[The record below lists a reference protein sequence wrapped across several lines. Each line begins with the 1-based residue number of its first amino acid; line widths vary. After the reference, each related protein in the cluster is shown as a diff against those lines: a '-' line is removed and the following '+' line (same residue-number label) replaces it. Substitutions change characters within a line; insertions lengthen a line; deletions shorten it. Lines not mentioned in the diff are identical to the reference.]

1 MKKYFSLVKLLF
13 VQQYRVKPTEGKRK
27 RGGTIAAYVVL
38 GICFLPMLISLAG
51 SMYFLGGLSKGLEN
65 VSDIAATLLF
75 VCQGVVLLFG
85 VQTLITNV
93 FSAKDADKLLFL
105 PVNSSAIFAAKL
117 SVAYL
122 NEVITTAV
130 MLIVTLL
137 PFGIGYSAG
146 AGYYLL
152 LIPALLLV
160 PLLPLLLSSI
170 IAIPLSAVITKF
182 GKNGVVKTL
191 MQVLLFALI
200 MGVYLFGMYELGFI
214 GGSSG
219 DADVGSDMASVLLE
233 KLQGIGSAMKY
244 VHSDFTLASAM
255 LGASFGAV
263 ALNLLI
269 SVAENALL
277 FGLVLAL
284 SIPFY
289 RWILSATVE
298 GAGVSRR
305 KKVKS
310 SDLTVKNQGVVKEL
324 IFTDIKR
331 VMRDSQM
338 GFQGI
343 LSLIMLPIMV
353 VVFYFCFSITSEDGQ
368 NIVQMLQGQSLYRGI
383 APIVFLSYMS
393 LLGMSSNVLGIY
405 PISRENKSIYLV
417 KSLPVSFNKYLL
429 AKVIL
434 STSVMLISD
443 FLMCLLVVV
452 LFGVDWYFGIAML
465 VVMGALGFGAMC
477 ITTLIDLKSP
487 KFGWTN
493 FNQSL
498 KNAKNSWM
506 AMLVGLVVS
515 LIIGAISA
523 VCLVGWYFLNAAW
536 YMLLIMWLLIIGASV
551 GFAAVC
557 YRIMTGSAEKYF
569 NLIEP

>member
-1 MKKYFSLVKLLF
+1 MKKYISLVKLLF

-38 GICFLPMLISLAG
+38 GICFLPMLIGLAG
-51 SMYFLGGLSKGLEN
+51 SMYFLGVLSKGLEN
-65 VSDIAATLLF
+65 VENIAATLLF

-117 SVAYL
+117 TVAYL

-152 LIPALLLV
+152 LIPALILV
-160 PLLPLLLSSI
+160 PLLPMLISSL

-191 MQVLLFALI
+191 MQVLMFALI

-219 DADVGSDMASVLLE
+219 DVDGSDMASVLLE

-310 SDLTVKNQGVVKEL
+310 SDLTVKNQGVVREL

-515 LIIGAISA
+515 LIIGVISA

>member
-1 MKKYFSLVKLLF
+1 MKKYLSLIKLLF
-13 VQQYRVKPTEGKRK
+13 VQQYRVKPTEGKR
-27 RGGTIAAYVVL
+27 RRAGTIAAYIVL
-38 GICFLPMLISLAG
+38 AVCFLPMLIGLAG
-51 SMYFLGGLSKGLEN
+51 SMYLLGSLSKGLEN
-65 VSDIAATLLF
+65 VENIAATLLF

-105 PVNSSAIFAAKL
+105 PVRSSTIFAAKL
-117 SVAYL
+117 TVAYL

-130 MLIVTLL
+130 MLIFTLL
-137 PFGIGYSAG
+137 PFGIGYSAQ
-146 AGYYLL
+146 AWYYLL

-160 PLLPLLLSSI
+160 PLLPMLVSAI
-170 IAIPLSAVITKF
+170 IAIPLSAIITKL
-182 GKNGVVKTL
+182 GKNGVVKTVL
-191 MQVLLFALI
+191 QVVMFAII
-200 MGVYLFGMYELGFI
+200 MGVYLLGMYELGFI
-214 GGSSG
+214 GGSG
-219 DADVGSDMASVLLE
+219 DADGGSDLANILLE
-233 KLQGIGSAMKY
+233 KLQSMGGAMKY

-263 ALNLLI
+263 MLNLLI
-269 SVAENALL
+269 SLAENALL
-277 FGLVLAL
+277 FGLVLLL
-284 SIPFY
+284 SVPFY
-289 RWILSATVE
+289 HWMLSSSVE
-298 GAGVSRR
+298 SAGGGRR
-305 KKVKS
+305 KRVKP
-310 SDLTVKNQGVVKEL
+310 SDLAVKNQGVVKEL

-331 VMRDSQM
+331 VMRESQM
-338 GFQGI
+338 GFQCI
-343 LSLIMLPIMV
+343 LSLIMLPLMV
-353 VVFYFCFSITSEDGQ
+353 VVFYFCFSITGEGEQS
-368 NIVQMLQGQSLYRGI
+368 VVAMLQGQALYQGI
-383 APIVFLSYMS
+383 APVVFLAYMS
-393 LLGMSSNVLGIY
+393 LLGMSGNVLGIY

-417 KSLPVSFNKYLL
+417 KSLPVPFNKYLL

-434 STSVMLISD
+434 STSAMLISD
-443 FLMCLLVVV
+443 FLMCLLTVV
-452 LFGVDWYFGIAML
+452 LFGIEWYFGIAML
-465 VVMGALGFGAMC
+465 LVMGALGFGAMC

-487 KFGWTN
+487 KLGWTN

-515 LIIGAISA
+515 VIIGIISA

-536 YMLLIMWLLIIGASV
+536 YMLLIMWLAIIGASV